1 MTGMELIRHRRSVR
15 TFDGN
20 ALRKEDAEK
29 LMSYAQKLNNPFDL
43 PVSWRLLNAKENGLT
58 SQVIVG
64 AETFIAGKM
73 RRAPHAEEAFGYA
86 FEDLVLY
93 AETLGLGTTIIAGT
107 MNRQTFERVMEVGA
121 DEVLPCVSPLGY
133 PAQKMSI
140 REGIMRKSIKADSR
154 LDFENLFFDKNFDAP
169 LKPAAAGS
177 LADPLEMVR
186 WAPSAVNKQ
195 PWRIVVDGSS
205 VHIYEKKSRGYVD
218 GTGWDLQKIDIG
230 IAMYHLAYGL
240 KEQGQRI
247 TFKENDPGLAVGA
260 DTEYIISGTIS

>member
-133 PAQKMSI
+133 PAQKMSM

-186 WAPSAVNKQ
+186 GAPSAGNKQ
-195 PWRIVVDGSS
+195 PWRAVLQGQTVHFYELKSMKDSPLGDIQKVDM
-205 VHIYEKKSRGYVD
+205 
-218 GTGWDLQKIDIG
+218 G
-230 IAMYHLAYGL
+230 IALAHFNL
-240 KEQGQRI
+240 AAQEKEIAVRFI
-247 TFKENDPGLAVGA
+247 FADPGITAP
-260 DTEYIISGTIS
+260 ENMHYIVSCEVTV